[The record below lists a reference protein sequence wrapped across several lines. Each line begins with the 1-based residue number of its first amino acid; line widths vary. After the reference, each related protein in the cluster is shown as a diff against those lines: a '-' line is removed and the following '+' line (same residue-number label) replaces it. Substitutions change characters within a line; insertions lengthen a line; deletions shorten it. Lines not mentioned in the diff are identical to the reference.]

1 MNSNTDKYE
10 FFITDGQE
18 EAKAVIYGDTKTLH
32 INNHGKTSLLDFS
45 SIELKSNPSGL
56 TICFFDDKGKEIDFY
71 ATGDVEH
78 FNSLKVYAEKNGF
91 PLSL

>member
-10 FFITDGQE
+10 FFFNERQ

-32 INNHGKTSLLDFS
+32 INDHGETSLLDFS

-56 TICFFDDKGKEIDFY
+56 TICFIDDKGKEIDYY
-71 ATGDVEH
+71 ATADVEH
-78 FNSLKVYAEKNGF
+78 FNSLKIYAEKNGF